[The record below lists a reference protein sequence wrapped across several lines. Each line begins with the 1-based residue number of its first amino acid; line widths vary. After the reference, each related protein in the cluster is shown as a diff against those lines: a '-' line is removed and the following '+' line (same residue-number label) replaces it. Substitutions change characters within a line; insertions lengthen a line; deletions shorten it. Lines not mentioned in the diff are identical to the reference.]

1 MTRVLVVATGRKT
14 RGGITSVVKAHE
26 TGEQWRKFH
35 CHWVQTHRDG
45 AAWRK
50 IWYFATSLVDFMV
63 RLPFY
68 DIVHIHFSSDL
79 SAMRKM
85 VFFRMA
91 KLLGKRVVVHF
102 HSCSAEKTIHGNRSY
117 LYEYLFSKADR
128 VIALSEYW
136 QKEICDEYGLS
147 KEKVVVVYNPCPVIG
162 ADTHEVAKEKTIL
175 YAGTVNERK
184 GYADMI
190 RAFAKI
196 AARFPDWRIVFAG
209 NGEVEQGKAL
219 ARELGIE
226 NQTVFLGWVS
236 GDDKDRAFRSATLF
250 CLPSYAE
257 GFPMAVLDAW
267 AYGLPVI
274 TTPVG
279 GIPDVAKDGENMLLF
294 EPGDIGRLA
303 EQMER
308 MISDSTL
315 REKIAKASVDFAR
328 KEFNIRTIN
337 KEIGE
342 IYGSFGTRS
351 EGN

>member
-1 MTRVLVVATGRKT
+1 MVATGRKT

-63 RLPFY
+63 RLPFC

-102 HSCSAEKTIHGNRSY
+102 HSCSAEKTIHGNRRY

-136 QKEICDEYGLS
+136 QKEICDEFGLS
-147 KEKVVVVYNPCPVIG
+147 KEKVVVVYNPCPVIS
-162 ADTHEVAKEKTIL
+162 AAHRSIEKERTIL

-236 GDDKDRAFRSATLF
+236 GDDKDRAFCSATVF

-308 MISDSTL
+308 IISDLML
-315 REKIAKASVDFAR
+315 REKIAGASVDFAR
-328 KEFNIRTIN
+328 KEFNIGTIN
-337 KEIGE
+337 REIGE

>member
-1 MTRVLVVATGRKT
+1 MVATGRKT

-45 AAWRK
+45 AAWHK
-50 IWYFATSLVDFMV
+50 IWYFATALVDFMV
-63 RLPFY
+63 RLPFC
-68 DIVHIHFSSDL
+68 DIVHIHFSTDS
-79 SAMRKM
+79 SAMRKI
-85 VFFRMA
+85 VFFRLA
-91 KLLGKRVVVHF
+91 KLAGKKVIVHF
-102 HSCSAEKTIHGNRSY
+102 HSCSVEMTIYGKRRHM
-117 LYEYLFSKADR
+117 YEYLFSKADR

-136 QKEICDEYGLS
+136 QNEICDEFGLS
-147 KEKVVVVYNPCPVIG
+147 KEKVVVVYNPCPVIS
-162 ADTHEVAKEKTIL
+162 AAHRSIEKEKTIL

-196 AARFPDWRIVFAG
+196 AARFPEWRIVFAG

-219 ARELGIE
+219 ARKLGIE
-226 NQTVFLGWVS
+226 RQTEFLGWVS
-236 GDDKDRAFRSATLF
+236 GDDKDRAFRSTTVF

-267 AYGLPVI
+267 AYGLPAI

-308 MISDSTL
+308 LISDLTL
-315 REKIAKASVDFAR
+315 REKIARASVDFAR
-328 KEFNIRTIN
+328 NEFNIGTIN
-337 KEIGE
+337 REIWE

>member
-1 MTRVLVVATGRKT
+1 MVATGRKT

-26 TGEQWRKFH
+26 TGEQWQRYH

-50 IWYFATSLVDFMV
+50 IWYFATALVDFMF
-63 RLPFY
+63 RLPFC
-68 DIVHIHFSSDL
+68 DIVHIHFSTDV

-85 VFFRMA
+85 VFFRLA
-91 KLLGKRVVVHF
+91 KLAGKKVIVHF
-102 HSCSAEKTIHGNRSY
+102 HACSAEMTIHGKRRHM
-117 LYEYLFSKADR
+117 YEYLFSKADR

-136 QKEICDEYGLS
+136 QKEICDEFGLS
-147 KEKVVVVYNPCPVIG
+147 KEKVVVVYNPCPVISAG
-162 ADTHEVAKEKTIL
+162 AHEVEKEKTIL

-226 NQTVFLGWVS
+226 SQTEFLGWVS
-236 GDDKDRAFRSATLF
+236 GDDKDRAFRSATVF

-294 EPGDIGRLA
+294 EPGEVGRLA

-308 MISDSTL
+308 MITDSTL
-315 REKIAKASVDFAR
+315 REMIARASVDFAR
-328 KEFNIRTIN
+328 KEFNIQTIN
-337 KEIGE
+337 REIGE
-342 IYGSFGTRS
+342 MYSSFGTRS